1 VGEHV
6 VADTNLDPYPA
17 AGKTGTAPSRPV
29 FDAARLLQHVD
40 TALCA
45 ADGNGRLLTM
55 TGAITE
61 ITALAPST
69 YVGTFLSEHIH
80 PDDIQSVEDDYRRLR
95 FGADGTRAEFRIRI
109 RTATGGWRW
118 VEIVATRLLDEPGF
132 NAFVASLRDAE
143 DEQLEVQR
151 LRDSADATRRQIDGL
166 QRQDAFLSALV
177 AVSADMVAIAD
188 DDLDIKWITSDS
200 SAITGWNADQVV
212 GRSIWSMVHPD
223 DRESAA
229 RELASEMGPI
239 RGVARPLTCRILM
252 SDGGYRWMRATGKD
266 MRGVPWVDGV
276 VLCLVDVHEATV
288 AQEELDATQR
298 RFAALV
304 QSSHDGI
311 AIIDADGRAVYVS
324 PASKRMLGWTPEELC
339 GSLFTRGIPEDD
351 LSRAGDAFV
360 AAVEDPSRPQVVQ
373 IQVSDR
379 EEHRHWLELTFW
391 SHLDDPDVQGV
402 VVNFRDV
409 TDQRRL
415 VSVLEERSRALES
428 LAFSSSTGLF
438 EQDTVNGITHVNER
452 FVEIAGQ
459 SAEECMGQGFRK
471 LLDTGVVEGVPPLV
485 EASSG
490 DQDTV
495 RFPFTRPDGDRRWV
509 DLRYVALP
517 MEPDGLLRRYG
528 GIEDV
533 TAIVEAEE
541 SLMRLAEVFDLTD
554 DPVLLIEPYRPPL
567 YMNQAAKEILGEDGN
582 SLVSHPDLQE
592 VWEAVETAFQDPEV
606 NLWAGEVTLRSGK
619 GAALPMSVKV
629 MAHRRADGYL
639 QYVSV
644 VARDISERIEM
655 EAILERQA
663 THDPLTGLPNRALL
677 LERIRKTIVEGS
689 GGGSALLF
697 IDLDHFKV
705 INDSLG
711 HSLGDQLLRAIAA
724 RILVVIRPGDT
735 VARFGGD
742 EFVVLCEDLS
752 ETEDALRV
760 AHRVETSLQ
769 APFDVD
775 GHEIHVG
782 VSIGIAFSDE
792 EDPDP
797 VAILRDADTAMY
809 EAKAAGRGRWVVFDD
824 DLRTRAV
831 RRQQIESEL
840 RQSRSGDNLCLHY
853 QPVMDLRTGTI
864 RGVEALLRWQ
874 RDGELV
880 APELFVTVAE
890 ETGLI
895 VPIGTWALEQACEQA
910 VRWQRELPGWA
921 DIGMAVNVSAR
932 QLQRPGFLSTVSEVI
947 ASSGIAEGTLT
958 IEITESV
965 LLDDT
970 AATAALLSALRE
982 MSVHVAVDDFGTGY
996 SSLTYLHRLPVDAV
1010 KLDRSFVAG
1019 VADDVQRRAIVTAVL
1034 NLAGALGLQS
1044 VAEGIETERQL
1055 AELRLLGCIAGQ
1067 GYLISPA
1074 VDAETLTT
1082 MLRDGFTM

>member
-1 VGEHV
+1 V

-40 TALCA
+40 TALSA
-45 ADGNGRLLTM
+45 ADRNGRLVTM

-61 ITALAPST
+61 ITGLAPSA
-69 YVGTFLSEHIH
+69 YIGALLLEQVH
-80 PDDIQSVEDDYRRLR
+80 PGDVQSTVEDYRRLR
-95 FGADGTRAEFRIRI
+95 FGADGTRAEFRVRI
-109 RTATGGWRW
+109 RTAEQGWRW
-118 VEIVATRLLDEPGF
+118 VEIVATRLLDEPGI
-132 NAFVASLRDAE
+132 NALVASIRDAE
-143 DEQLEVQR
+143 DEQLEAQR
-151 LRDSADATRRQIDGL
+151 YREAEEASRRQIDSL
-166 QRQDAFLSALV
+166 ERQDAFLSALV
-177 AVSADMVAIAD
+177 AVSADIVVITDSDLAIRWASP
-188 DDLDIKWITSDS
+188 TSLTYS
-200 SAITGWNADQVV
+200 GWTSEEMV
-212 GRSIWSMVHPD
+212 GRDAWAMVHPD
-223 DRESAA
+223 DRAA
-229 RELASEMGPI
+229 AAAELAPMLGPV
-239 RGVARPLTCRILM
+239 RGVAQPLTCRILM
-252 SDGGYRWMRATGKD
+252 ADGGYRWMRATGKD
-266 MRGVPWVDGV
+266 MRDVPWVEGV
-276 VLCLVDVHEATV
+276 VLCLVDTHDATEARN
-288 AQEELDATQR
+288 ELDATQR

-304 QSSHDGI
+304 QNSQDGI
-311 AIIDADGRAVYVS
+311 AVVDAVGSPFYVS
-324 PASKRMLGWTPEELC
+324 PACTRMLGWASDEVC

-351 LSRAGDAFV
+351 FSSAAEAFV
-360 AAVEDPSRPQVVQ
+360 RAVEDPSLPQVVPMRAY
-373 IQVSDR
+373 DR
-379 EEHRHWLELTFW
+379 DENLHRLELTFW

-409 TDQRRL
+409 TEQHRL
-415 VSVLEERSRALES
+415 VTVLEERSRALES

-438 EQDTVNGITHVNER
+438 EQDSVNGVTHVNER
-452 FVEIAGQ
+452 FVEIAGL
-459 SAEECMGQGFRK
+459 SAEQCMGQGFRQ
-471 LLDTGVVEGVPPLV
+471 LLDTGELEGVPPLT
-485 EASSG
+485 EARSG
-490 DQDTV
+490 DQDTL

-517 MEPDGLLRRYG
+517 MEADGLLRRYG

-554 DPVLLIEPYRPPL
+554 DPVLLIEPGRPPL
-567 YMNQAAKEILGEDGN
+567 YMNQAAKELLGDDQSG
-582 SLVSHPDLQE
+582 LVAHPDLQE
-592 VWEAVETAFQDPEV
+592 VWEAVDTAFQDAAV
-606 NLWAGEVTLRSGK
+606 NLWSGEVTLRSGK
-619 GAALPMSVKV
+619 GPAVPLSVKV
-629 MAHRRADGYL
+629 MAHRRPDGFL

-742 EFVVLCEDLS
+742 EFVVLCEGLS

-769 APFDVD
+769 TPFDAD

-792 EDPDP
+792 VEPDP

-824 DLRTRAV
+824 ELRTRAV
-831 RRQQIESEL
+831 RRQQIEAEL
-840 RQSRSGDNLCLHY
+840 RQSRSGDNLRLHY

-880 APELFVTVAE
+880 GPELFVSVAE

-895 VPIGTWALEQACEQA
+895 VPIGAWALEQACEQA
-910 VRWQRELPGWA
+910 ARWQRELPGWA

-982 MSVHVAVDDFGTGY
+982 MSVHMAVDDFGTGY

-1034 NLAGALGLQS
+1034 NLAGALGLQT

-1074 VDAETLTT
+1074 VDAEALTT